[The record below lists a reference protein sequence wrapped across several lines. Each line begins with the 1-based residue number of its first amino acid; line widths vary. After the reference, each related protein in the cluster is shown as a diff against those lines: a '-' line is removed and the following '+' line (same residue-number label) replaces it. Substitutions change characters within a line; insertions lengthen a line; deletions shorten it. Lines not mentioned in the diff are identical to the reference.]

1 MSFRSTRIVNGMVE
15 PARIVIN
22 ITNTMK
28 AYWEALDSELP
39 AVRSSE
45 GDAWC
50 RWIDTTL
57 ESPLDIVE

>member
-1 MSFRSTRIVNGMVE
+1 
-15 PARIVIN
+15 
-22 ITNTMK
+22 MK

-50 RWIDTTL
+50 RWIDTTR